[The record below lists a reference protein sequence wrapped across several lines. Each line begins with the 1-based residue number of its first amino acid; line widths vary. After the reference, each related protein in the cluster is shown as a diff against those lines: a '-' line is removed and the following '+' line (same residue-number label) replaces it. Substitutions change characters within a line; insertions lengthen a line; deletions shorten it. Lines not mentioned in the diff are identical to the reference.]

1 MWSIPLLAEEGWLR
15 HRLKVAKPPKKRRRR
30 ARSAS
35 AIARSRNSGQFGEI
49 FRPEQFRRTDHPGR
63 AVSERIHFYLWRVH
77 PSSQRRGIVCASSI
91 RSHVH
96 RAPLQLSFVMKGG
109 CVLMKTNELML
120 AEAFRKEAVS
130 GFEKYLPRIIDCL
143 QLLSE
148 EEIWWRP
155 NEASNS
161 AGNLVLHLC
170 GNVRQWIISALGGT
184 PDNRE
189 RDKEFAERGPISRRL
204 LIGRLK
210 KTVEEACQTISRF
223 PAEALSCEFD
233 IQGYRV

>member
-1 MWSIPLLAEEGWLR
+1 
-15 HRLKVAKPPKKRRRR
+15 
-30 ARSAS
+30 
-35 AIARSRNSGQFGEI
+35 
-49 FRPEQFRRTDHPGR
+49 
-63 AVSERIHFYLWRVH
+63 
-77 PSSQRRGIVCASSI
+77 
-91 RSHVH
+91 
-96 RAPLQLSFVMKGG
+96 MKA
-109 CVLMKTNELML
+109 NELML

-130 GFEKYLPRIIDCL
+130 GFEKYLPRIVDCL

-170 GNVRQWIISALGGT
+170 GNVRQWIISGLGGE
-184 PDNRE
+184 PDRRE

-223 PAEALSCEFD
+223 PAEAFLREFD
-233 IQGYRV
+233 IQGYRASGLVAIAHVYEHFAYHTGQIIYLAKLKRGNDLGFTRLPAAKPARPAAAQRP